1 VTFEPGKLTTT
12 PIIEPGGK
20 VIGIVS
26 GGNTTVF
33 KDTKD
38 SVNAK
43 VRVPNDGA
51 HQFAQRIDLLNDL
64 AQGVAARRLS

>member
-1 VTFEPGKLTTT
+1 LPRTKTQAEGGRDGLAVEPGKLTTT

-43 VRVPNDGA
+43 VRVPNEGA
-51 HQFAQRIDLLNDL
+51 HQF
-64 AQGVAARRLS
+64 RL